1 MGEFMV
7 RLSTEFSF
15 KAQVRENGLEFVQ
28 KRLTFINHK
37 LLKLVEYFLWRC
49 SIKGETVIAQ
59 EAAAWIAVCT
69 AQSSKET
76 GMEEHYVVL
85 KNHP

>member
-1 MGEFMV
+1 ML
-7 RLSTEFSF
+7 RLSTEFTLR
-15 KAQVRENGLEFVQ
+15 AQVRENGLELVQ

-49 SIKGETVIAQ
+49 SIKGETITAQ
-59 EAAAWIAVCT
+59 EADAWIAVRT

-76 GMEEHYVVL
+76 GMEEHYIIL
-85 KNHP
+85 KNHL